1 MTTAELRKKYL
12 DFFKQKGHAIIPSAS
27 LLPENDPTTLFTGSG
42 MQPMIPYLLGEKH
55 PQGALLA
62 DSQKCFRS
70 QDIDEVGDNHHTTFF
85 EMLGNWSLGDYFK
98 EEQIPWLF
106 EFLTDVVG
114 LDPARIYVS
123 VFKGKNEIDIPRDED
138 SAQLWQDVF
147 AGAGIEAKIVDG
159 AEKKGMQKGRI
170 FYYDE
175 TENWWSRS
183 GVTSNMPAG
192 EPGGPDSEIFWDFGE
207 QLGIHEKSEYK
218 DQPCHVNC
226 NCGRFNEIGNSV
238 FMQYRKTDSGFESL
252 PHPNIDFGGGL
263 ERMVMASIDTPDVF
277 KIDTFVPVI
286 TKIEEISGQSYDAG
300 DESVMKAMRI
310 IADHI
315 RAATMIMADV
325 NGVEPSKAD
334 QGYMVRRL
342 IRRAVRYGKQI
353 GIEEES
359 WTKGIAE
366 IIIDD
371 YKAVYPE
378 VEKKKEFVVSSLE
391 EEEKKFSKTLAKGL
405 KEFKK
410 WHSDP
415 VVYWE
420 NESAGKVSE
429 KVANAD
435 KIVPGFVAFRLFTT
449 YGFPFELIKEI
460 ANEKNLKVDET
471 GFQQEMK
478 KHQALSRSASA
489 GKFKGGLADAD
500 EQTTKLHTATHLLQ
514 AALRQV
520 LGDHVQQK
528 GSNITAER
536 LRFDFSHGEK
546 MTPEQLTA
554 TEKLVNEWIVAE
566 LEIKC
571 EELPYDE
578 AKKRD
583 VIGLFED
590 KYGDKVKVYGVGDVS
605 GELCGGPHVKNTKEL
620 GKFRIKKEQSSGA
633 GVRRIKAVLG

>member
-1 MTTAELRKKYL
+1 MTTAELRQKYL
-12 DFFKQKGHAIIPSAS
+12 EFFAAKERREHAILPSAS

-55 PQGALLA
+55 SQGVRLA

-70 QDIDEVGDNHHTTFF
+70 QDIEEVGDNHHTTFF

-106 EFLTDVVG
+106 EFLTSVVG
-114 LDPARIYVS
+114 LDPKRIYVS
-123 VFKGKNEIDIPRDED
+123 VFSGKEEVDIPRDED

-159 AEKKGMQKGRI
+159 AEKKGMQEGRI

-238 FMQYRKTDSGFESL
+238 FMQYKKTDSGFESL

-277 KIDTFVPVI
+277 KIDTFVPI
-286 TKIEEISGQSYDAG
+286 IAKIEEISGQSYDSG
-300 DESVMKAMRI
+300 DESVRKAMRI

-315 RAATMIMADV
+315 RAATMIMADES
-325 NGVEPSKAD
+325 GVGPSKAD
-334 QGYMVRRL
+334 QGYIVRRL

-353 GIEEES
+353 GIEGDT
-359 WTKGIAE
+359 WTVRLAE
-366 IIIDD
+366 IVMRG
-371 YKAVYPE
+371 YQEVYPE
-378 VEKKKEFVVSSLE
+378 VEKRREFVIGALE
-391 EEEKKFSKTLAKGL
+391 EEEKKFGRTLEKGL
-405 KEFKK
+405 KKFDEYAF
-410 WHSDP
+410 
-415 VVYWE
+415 
-420 NESAGKVSE
+420 NEEPKGKYGRVGASW
-429 KVANAD
+429 D
-435 KIVPGFVAFRLFTT
+435 QCILYGGDAFYIYQT
-449 YGFPFELIKEI
+449 YGFPREMMEELCKEKGVKFD
-460 ANEKNLKVDET
+460 NE
-471 GFQQEMK
+471 GFKEELK

-536 LRFDFSHGEK
+536 LRFDFSHSEK
-546 MTPEQLTA
+546 MTPEQLA
-554 TEKLVNEWIVAE
+554 ETEKLVNEWITSE
-566 LEIKC
+566 LEVKC
-571 EELPYDE
+571 EELPYED
-578 AKKRD
+578 AKKRN

-590 KYGDKVKVYGVGDVS
+590 KYGDKVKVYTIGDVS
-605 GELCGGPHVKNTKEL
+605 GELCGGPHIKNTKEL
-620 GKFRIKKEQSSGA
+620 GKFTIKKEQSSGA
-633 GVRRIKAVLG
+633 GVRRIKAVLK